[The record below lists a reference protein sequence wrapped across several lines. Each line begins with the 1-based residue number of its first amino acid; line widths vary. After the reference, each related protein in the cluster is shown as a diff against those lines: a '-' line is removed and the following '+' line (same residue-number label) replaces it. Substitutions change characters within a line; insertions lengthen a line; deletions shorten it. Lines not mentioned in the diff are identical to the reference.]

1 MTLTR
6 HQHTIQKHE
15 LKTRPDTKSFWLMSV
30 CDLVTCKLGKN
41 WGSRDLTRDAI
52 TARASG
58 AGKHSSAHP
67 MPLEKSAEFGEMYK
81 FKLLGG
87 IEKAQLRHQPS

>member
-1 MTLTR
+1 M
-6 HQHTIQKHE
+6 QSQQ
-15 LKTRPDTKSFWLMSV
+15 
-30 CDLVTCKLGKN
+30 
-41 WGSRDLTRDAI
+41 
-52 TARASG
+52 ASG
-58 AGKHSSAHP
+58 ADKHGSAHP

>member
-1 MTLTR
+1 MTVTR
-6 HQHTIQKHE
+6 HQQVIQKHE
-15 LKTRPDTKSFWLMSV
+15 FKTRPDTKSLWLMSI

-52 TARASG
+52 TAQASG

-87 IEKAQLRHQPS
+87 IEKTQLRHQPS